1 MAKELIGQLL
11 IKEGK
16 ITEEIL
22 QSALREQEKTGEHL
36 GDILVRLGYITRKEI
51 LRILSLRLHL
61 PYVELSKEDVDPK
74 VIGRVPAKFV
84 YHHKLIPLKEEKGVL
99 TVAVGDPLNIHALD
113 DLRLLLGCRVEAVIS
128 NEEDIMEAIKEHYGV
143 GAETVEKMVEESR
156 ADLEIVESE
165 EKESEDLEDMSS
177 DASVIKFVNQII
189 LEAFQGGA
197 TDIHIEP
204 FEERLRIRYRIDGLL
219 HETSIPP
226 TIKQFQSSIISRIKV
241 MANLNVAEKRIPQ
254 DGRIKLRISGRE
266 VDLRISTVPTLHG
279 ESVDMR
285 ILDKSKFAFGLEQL
299 GLEKESL
306 TNFVSLIS
314 KPHGITLVT
323 GPTGCGKTT
332 TLYASLSRINSI
344 EKKIITIEDPIEY
357 TMEGINQI
365 QVKPEIA
372 LTFASGLRSILRQ
385 DPDIIMVGEI
395 RDYETAEIAIR
406 AALTG
411 HLVFST
417 LHTNDASGAVTR
429 LIDMNVEPYLV
440 SSSVEG
446 VLAQRLVRT
455 ICPDCKESYELGAD
469 ALKEMGFPSEGN
481 PAVTLYR
488 GKGCPECKDTGY
500 RGRIGIFE
508 LLLLSEDIKPLIL
521 ERVSTEQIKE
531 KARAQ
536 GMRTLK
542 EDGWKRARAGITTVE
557 EVLRVAEEEILGE

>member
-1 MAKELIGQLL
+1 MGKELIGQLL

-16 ITEEIL
+16 ISEEVL
-22 QSALREQEKTGEHL
+22 EQALREQEKTGEHL
-36 GDILVRLGYITRKEI
+36 GDILIRLGYITRKEI
-51 LRILSLRLHL
+51 LQALSLRLNL
-61 PYVELSKEDVDPK
+61 PYIELSKEDIDPK
-74 VIGRVPAKFV
+74 VIAKVPAKFV

-99 TVAVGDPLNIHALD
+99 TVAVGNPLNIHALD
-113 DLRLLLGCRVEAVIS
+113 DLRLLLGCKVSAVIS
-128 NEEDIMEAIKEHYGV
+128 NQEDIMDAIKEHYGV
-143 GAETVEKMVEESR
+143 GAETVEKMVEESK

-165 EKESEDLEDMSS
+165 DKESEDLEDMSS

-189 LEAFQGGA
+189 LEAFRDGA

-226 TIKQFQSSIISRIKV
+226 TIKQFQSAIISRIKV
-241 MANLNVAEKRIPQ
+241 MANLNVAEKRVPQ
-254 DGRIKLRISGRE
+254 DGRIKLKISNRE

-285 ILDKSKFAFGLEQL
+285 ILDKSKFTFGLEQL

-306 TNFVSLIS
+306 KKFISLVSR
-314 KPHGITLVT
+314 PHGIILVT

-344 EKKIITIEDPIEY
+344 EKNIITIEDPIEY
-357 TMEGINQI
+357 NMEGINQI

-372 LTFASGLRSILRQ
+372 LTFTNGLRSILRQ

-429 LIDMNVEPYLV
+429 LLDMNVEPYLV

-455 ICPDCKESYELGAD
+455 ICSHCKESYEVD
-469 ALKEMGFPSEGN
+469 ANSLREMGFPAEQI
-481 PAVTLYR
+481 PKLTLYR

-500 RGRIGIFE
+500 KGRTGIFE
-508 LLLLSEDIKPLIL
+508 LFLVAEEVKPLIL
-521 ERVSTEQIKE
+521 EKVSTERIKE
-531 KARAQ
+531 KARAL
-536 GMRTLK
+536 GMKTLK
-542 EDGWKRARAGITTVE
+542 EDGWEKARAGITTVE
-557 EVLRVAEEEILGE
+557 EVLRVAEEETPGG